1 MNRKCIRSVT
11 QLLPIFAALTL
22 AVPANAQALGPGFD
36 WGAASVNAVNALI
49 NLQGGV
55 YVQHGIDLVAMA
67 AMCRL
72 LWGLLWNLV
81 AQFDMLHSMHH
92 HRIGVEDF
100 LKIIALA
107 FFCVLGLNQWM
118 VGANFHAWPMNIAGG
133 LASELDQ
140 GQINQF
146 QQFVSGVAVKLNKP
160 NPLALLDVIVYV
172 FILLD
177 MGVLSFVTF
186 ILTAFGF
193 VGEAIFVVITP
204 LFFWATFF
212 RTTFSWFW
220 NCVQAMFAFAFYRV
234 MSSVV
239 LWLLANLMVKF
250 FVKGIG
256 CVIDPNG
263 NAVGCDWSLGG
274 WMAMLVPVL
283 TLTGMF
289 LFALLL
295 IPLLCASVFNGAGA
309 IGEAATGAVVK
320 SGRAAGA
327 ALME

>member
-1 MNRKCIRSVT
+1 MHRLKRF
-11 QLLPIFAALTL
+11 LLPILAIFVISAPAHAAG
-22 AVPANAQALGPGFD
+22 LGPGYD
-36 WGAASVNAVNALI
+36 WGTAAVNAVNALI

-55 YVQHGIDLVAMA
+55 FVAHGIQLVAMA

-72 LWGLLWNLV
+72 LWGLLCNLLS
-81 AQFDMLHSMHH
+81 QFDILHSMHH

-100 LKIIALA
+100 LKIIGLA
-107 FFCVLGLNQWM
+107 FMCSLFLNQWM
-118 VGANFHAWPMNIAGG
+118 GGWNFHAWPMTIAGG

-146 QQFVSGVAVKLNKP
+146 QQYVDNVAINLEKP
-160 NPLALLDVIVYV
+160 NPLALLQVIVYN
-172 FILLD
+172 FILVD

-212 RTTFSWFW
+212 KTTFSWFW
-220 NCVQAMFAFAFYRV
+220 NCLQAMLAFAFYRV

-239 LWLLANLMVKF
+239 LWLLANLMVQF
-250 FVKGIG
+250 FVKGIAG
-256 CVIDPNG
+256 DY
-263 NAVGCDWSLGG
+263 SLGN
-274 WMAMLVPVL
+274 WLSMLVPVL
-283 TLTGMF
+283 TFTGMF

-309 IGEAATGAVVK
+309 IGAAATGAIAK
-320 SGRAAGA
+320 AAA
-327 ALME
+327 A